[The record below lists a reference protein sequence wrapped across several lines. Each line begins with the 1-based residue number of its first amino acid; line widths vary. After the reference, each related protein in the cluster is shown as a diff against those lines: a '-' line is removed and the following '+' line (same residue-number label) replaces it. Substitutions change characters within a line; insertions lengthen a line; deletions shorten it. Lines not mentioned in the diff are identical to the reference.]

1 MNLEASPKIA
11 ILGLG
16 NLLLTDDG
24 VGVHAVR
31 RLADSGRVPHGIEVI
46 EGGTMGLDLLPRI
59 EGLSHLLA
67 IDAVEFGAP
76 PGTLFRFANEDL
88 ATVPTGKSVH
98 LLGFS
103 DLLGALR
110 LLGCG
115 PREVVLLGLQPE
127 STVWG
132 VTLSPKVAA
141 ALDDLLEAALSE
153 VARWL
158 DTAPARLTLY
168 RDAYHS

>member
-1 MNLEASPKIA
+1 MNLEAGPEIA

-16 NLLLTDDG
+16 NLLRTDDG
-24 VGVHAVR
+24 LGVHAIR
-31 RLADSGRVPHGIEVI
+31 RLAESGRVPPGIQVI
-46 EGGTMGLDLLPRI
+46 EGGTMGLDLLPRM

-76 PGTLFRFANEDL
+76 PGTLFRFANGDL
-88 ATVPTGKSVH
+88 GTIPTGKSVH

-110 LLGCG
+110 LLGRG

-141 ALDDLLEAALSE
+141 ALDDLLEVALAE
-153 VARWL
+153 VALWP
-158 DTAPARLTLY
+158 DATPTRLTLH
-168 RDAYHS
+168 RDAHHS